1 MIEVM
6 DNTKSKRLLATEC
19 SEPERSEGERNAVA
33 NKPAASPPPDPEVS
47 SNARRRR
54 FTPAYKA
61 GVVEEAM
68 ACTESGQI
76 GALLRREGLYSSA
89 LALWRR
95 QYQCGALQALKD
107 EKRGRNRIRDARG
120 QELERLRREVEQLN
134 KKLRQAELNH

>member
-1 MIEVM
+1 
-6 DNTKSKRLLATEC
+6 
-19 SEPERSEGERNAVA
+19 VA
-33 NKPAASPPPDPEVS
+33 NNPAAAPPQDPEVS
-47 SNARRRR
+47 AKARRRR

-61 GVVEEAM
+61 SVVEEAI

-95 QYQCGALQALKD
+95 QYQCGALKALKD
-107 EKRGRNRIRDARG
+107 DKRGRKCTRDARG

-134 KKLRQAELNH
+134 KKLHQAELIIDIQKKVAAILGNPIETPSNNGGAL

>member
-33 NKPAASPPPDPEVS
+33 NNPAAAPPPDPEVS
-47 SNARRRR
+47 AKARRRR
-54 FTPAYKA
+54 FTPTYKA

-68 ACTESGQI
+68 TCTEHGQI

-89 LALWRR
+89 LALGVDNTSAAPSRLSR
-95 QYQCGALQALKD
+95 TINVAVNAHATP
-107 EKRGRNRIRDARG
+107 EVRNWNVYG
-120 QELERLRREVEQLN
+120 VRLSN
-134 KKLRQAELNH
+134 